1 MIKIIIADDH
11 EIVLDGLELVIKND
25 PNIEIVG
32 RALTGKD
39 VISIVNVKD
48 VNIVVLDINM
58 PIMDGIETTKFLK
71 KNHPEIKILIL
82 SMHEEIS
89 FIRSV
94 FNAEANGY
102 ILKNKGKEELLNAIY
117 SIHNGKDY
125 FSEEVTQSIYATLKS
140 KDVAG
145 EIKLTE
151 KEKQVLTY
159 IGNGYTG
166 PEIADKLNIAKTT
179 FETHKRNLIEKTGV
193 RNSNTLIKFAI
204 ENGYCNPT

>member
-32 RALTGKD
+32 RAMTGKD
-39 VISIVNVKD
+39 VISIVNVKNVD
-48 VNIVVLDINM
+48 IIVLDINM

-71 KNHPEIKILIL
+71 KNNPEIKILIL
-82 SMHEEIS
+82 SMHEEIT
-89 FIRSV
+89 FIRSI

-102 ILKNKGKEELLNAIY
+102 ILKNKGKEELLSAIY
-117 SIHNGKDY
+117 SIYNGKDY

-140 KDVAG
+140 KDVVG

-204 ENGYCNPT
+204 ENGYCNPS

>member
-32 RALTGKD
+32 RALTGTD
-39 VISIVNVKD
+39 VISIVNSKNVD
-48 VNIVVLDINM
+48 IVVLDINM

-89 FIRSV
+89 FIRSI

-102 ILKNKGKEELLNAIY
+102 ILKNKGKEELLSAIY
-117 SIHNGKDY
+117 SIHNGKNY

-204 ENGYCNPT
+204 ENGYCNPN

>member
-1 MIKIIIADDH
+1 MIRLIIADDH

-32 RALTGKD
+32 RASSGQD
-39 VISIVNVKD
+39 VISIVNLQKVD
-48 VNIVVLDINM
+48 IVVLDINM
-58 PIMDGIETTKFLK
+58 PGLDGIETTKLLK
-71 KNHPEIKILIL
+71 KSYPHIKILIL

-89 FIRSV
+89 FIRSI

-102 ILKNKGKEELLNAIY
+102 ILKNKGKEELLTAIN
-117 SIHNGKDY
+117 SIYNGKNY
-125 FSEEVTQSIYATLKS
+125 FSEEVIESVYATLKS

-145 EIKLTE
+145 EIKLTA

-166 PEIADKLNIAKTT
+166 PEIADMLNIAKTT

>member
-11 EIVLDGLELVIKND
+11 EMVLDGLESIIKND
-25 PNIEIVG
+25 LNIEIVG
-32 RALTGKD
+32 RAMTGKD
-39 VISIVNVKD
+39 VISIVNVKNVD
-48 VNIVVLDINM
+48 IVVLDINM

-71 KNHPEIKILIL
+71 KNNPEIKILIL

-89 FIRSV
+89 FIRSI

-102 ILKNKGKEELLNAIY
+102 ILKNKGKEELLSAIY
-117 SIHNGKDY
+117 SIYNGKDY

>member
-39 VISIVNVKD
+39 VISIVNTKNVD
-48 VNIVVLDINM
+48 IVVLDINM

-89 FIRSV
+89 FIRNI

-102 ILKNKGKEELLNAIY
+102 ILKNKGKEELLAAIN
-117 SIHNGKDY
+117 SIFNGKNY
-125 FSEEVTQSIYATLKS
+125 FSDEVNQSIYATLKS

-145 EIKLTE
+145 EIRLTE
-151 KEKQVLTY
+151 KEKQVLAY
-159 IGNGYTG
+159 IGDGFTG

-179 FETHKRNLIEKTGV
+179 FETHKRNLLEKTGV
-193 RNSNTLIKFAI
+193 RNSNALIKFAI
-204 ENGYCNPT
+204 LNGYCNPN

>member
-25 PNIEIVG
+25 HNIEIVG
-32 RALTGKD
+32 RALTGTD
-39 VISIVNVKD
+39 VISIVNTKNVD
-48 VNIVVLDINM
+48 IVVLDINM

-89 FIRSV
+89 FIRSI

-102 ILKNKGKEELLNAIY
+102 ILKNKGKEELLSAIY

-140 KDVAG
+140 KDVVG

-204 ENGYCNPT
+204 ENGYCNPI